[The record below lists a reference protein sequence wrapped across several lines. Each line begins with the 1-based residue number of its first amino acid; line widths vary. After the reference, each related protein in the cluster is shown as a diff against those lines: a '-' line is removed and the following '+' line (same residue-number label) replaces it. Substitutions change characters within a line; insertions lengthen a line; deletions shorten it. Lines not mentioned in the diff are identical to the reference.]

1 MQERYKSG
9 SNSERTIDSKCLV
22 NSSSTAINSSKL
34 ALNFSNKFEKEIKK
48 KKMGKVVFINP
59 SLDYESEDAR
69 TGITIWPYPGLMI
82 LQSVLVEAGYDAQLI
97 DSNLYKKVEFRKKLF
112 SAIDDETIF
121 VGFGLMTVN
130 VIWAY
135 SVIKEIKNRHPNMKI
150 LVGGFHPTL
159 FPDQMI
165 NDKLIDVVAL
175 NESASIITALTETIK
190 NGGDLSKING
200 IYYKKNNTVYR
211 NPPNTKLDDARNIPF
226 INLDLTEHNKYSK
239 NFLVNFN
246 L

>member
-121 VGFGLMTVN
+121 VGFGLLFLGLKFL
-130 VIWAY
+130 Y
-135 SVIKEIKNRHPNMKI
+135 SILHSLRSTGKKPN
-150 LVGGFHPTL
+150 LY
-159 FPDQMI
+159 
-165 NDKLIDVVAL
+165 
-175 NESASIITALTETIK
+175 
-190 NGGDLSKING
+190 LS
-200 IYYKKNNTVYR
+200 
-211 NPPNTKLDDARNIPF
+211 
-226 INLDLTEHNKYSK
+226 
-239 NFLVNFN
+239 
-246 L
+246 